1 MYVTAAYSIRNF
13 PAARKVAIIG
23 SLAVSLQIFIGMLVI
38 FSELQPMVVA
48 IHTGVGVISLA
59 MMLLAFIASS
69 SLPSKPSIAYD
80 VH

>member
-1 MYVTAAYSIRNF
+1 VYATAAYSIRNF

-23 SLAVSLQIFIGMLVI
+23 SLAVSIQIFIGTLAI

-48 IHTGVGVISLA
+48 IHTGVGVISLT
-59 MMLLAFIASS
+59 MMLLAFIAS
-69 SLPSKPSIAYD
+69 SLPSKPSIAYG